1 MMTIDLQDK
10 VALVIGG
17 SRGIGGAVTEALTQ
31 AGALVAF
38 THTGDPERRTEVDA
52 LLARIQEKADW
63 AEAVAL
69 DACDAAGTASLVD
82 RIVEERG
89 RLDILVHS
97 VGRNLAGPA
106 EDLAESQWRRHLDLN
121 LTSAFIGVRAVLPP
135 MLNAGH
141 GRIILIGSS
150 AVYDGGGG
158 AIDYAAAKAGLEGM
172 MKYLTRTYARRGIL
186 TNVVHPCVV
195 DTDLMRERYSDPE
208 QRRQLAEQVP
218 VGRLGRPQDIAGLV
232 AYLASPW
239 GDFICGQSILVD
251 GGRTLF
257 R

>member
-1 MMTIDLQDK
+1 MLTINLQGK
-10 VALVIGG
+10 VALVLGG
-17 SRGIGGAVTEALTQ
+17 SRGIGGAVSETLAE
-31 AGALVAF
+31 AGAVVLF
-38 THTGDPERRTEVDA
+38 THTGNPERRTTVDA
-52 LLARIQEKADW
+52 LLARIREGAGR

-82 RIVEERG
+82 RIVEEHG
-89 RLDILVHS
+89 RIDVLVHN
-97 VGRNLAGPA
+97 VGRNVAGPA
-106 EDLAESQWRRHLDLN
+106 EDLPESQWRRHLDLN
-121 LTSAFIGVRAVLPP
+121 LTSAFTGVRAVLPP
-135 MLNAGH
+135 MLRVGY

-172 MKYLTRTYARRGIL
+172 MKYLNRTYARRGIL
-186 TNVVHPCVV
+186 TNVVHPCVI
-195 DTDLMRERYSDPE
+195 DTDLLRERYSDE
-208 QRRQLAEQVP
+208 EKRRGLAEQVP
-218 VGRLGRPQDIAGLV
+218 VGRLGRPHDIAGLV